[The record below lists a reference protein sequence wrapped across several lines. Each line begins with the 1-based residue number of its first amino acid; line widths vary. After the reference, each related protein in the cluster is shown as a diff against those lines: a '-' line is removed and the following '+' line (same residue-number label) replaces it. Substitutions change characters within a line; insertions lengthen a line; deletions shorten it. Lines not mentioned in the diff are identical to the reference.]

1 MIGNMKTPET
11 DALYERLLAENPGN
25 LIYLEEMLEL
35 ACRLERE
42 RDEALMDR
50 NDGDIATMTRNHYER
65 LIKERDEAK
74 ADAAALADKLS
85 GLELRSTEELARLE
99 RERDEAREALR
110 ELWQTADAYIPQID
124 EEQTTKWHNA
134 MFGNSKNG

>member
-1 MIGNMKTPET
+1 MKTPET

-35 ACRLERE
+35 ACRLE
-42 RDEALMDR
+42 
-50 NDGDIATMTRNHYER
+50 GD
-65 LIKERDEAK
+65 RDEAK

-99 RERDEAREALR
+99 QERNEAREERDNLKQELEIVTARFHGKKHPLDNGIPERR
-110 ELWQTADAYIPQID
+110 EIYI
-124 EEQTTKWHNA
+124 W
-134 MFGNSKNG
+134 KNGKYEKEGAK

>member
-1 MIGNMKTPET
+1 MIGKMKTPQT
-11 DALYERLLAENPGN
+11 NALYERLLAENPGN

-99 RERDEAREALR
+99 QERDEAREALR